1 MPNRAFRMIAL
12 ILVFT
17 VLIFSFAS
25 CAGKFSLTHK
35 LLNWNLSLNKWLGSF
50 LLFVF
55 IILPVYGICL
65 LIDWV
70 ILNVIEFYSGNN
82 PVAANSPPATKTAVI
97 DGRQV
102 SLTMYPGKG
111 VNLDLATEE
120 TDGSVRLMMVRT
132 TENGVEAKLIE
143 NGKESLITARP
154 GADGDVVRCVESQC
168 RSIDREEQSAML
180 EEVEGLDRLL
190 AEAH

>member
-1 MPNRAFRMIAL
+1 MQNRLFRMIAL

-102 SLTMYPGKG
+102 ALTMYPGKG

-120 TDGSVRLMMVRT
+120 ADGGVRLMMVRT
-132 TENGVEAKLIE
+132 TASGVEARLIE
-143 NGKESLITARP
+143 RGKESLITARP

-168 RSIDREEQSAML
+168 RSIDRTEQSAML
-180 EEVEGLDRLL
+180 EEIEGLDQLM
-190 AEAH
+190 AAVE